1 MPIAAVLTPGE
12 AHDVT
17 AYAALMEQRDSDPGA
32 LLADK
37 GYDSDALRQDLQ
49 DRGATPEIPT
59 KRNRQVQY
67 SVDKAFYAMR
77 SRIECCI
84 GHLKEQRRIA
94 TRFDKT
100 ISSFIGFVTLGCI
113 RLWLRFVHR
122 A

>member
-1 MPIAAVLTPGE
+1 MVTPIAAVLTGGE

-17 AYAALMEQRDSDPGA
+17 AYDDLMDERDSDPGA
-32 LLADK
+32 LLAD
-37 GYDSDALRQDLQ
+37 AIRQDLR

-59 KRNRQVQY
+59 KRNRLVQH
-67 SVDKAFYAMR
+67 SVDKALYALR

-84 GHLKEQRRIA
+84 GHLKEHRRVA

-100 ISSFIGFVTLGCI
+100 ASSFLGFVMIACA
-113 RLWLRFVHR
+113 RRWFRFVHR